1 MSVNYKLIKN
11 HSKSAEKA
19 EYRAVT
25 VENQM
30 VGLERI
36 GRNIQ
41 EATTLTRADVIGTIA
56 ALKDEIADQLMS
68 GNGVHLPGIGYFSLA
83 VKGNVYED
91 PRTHRH
97 RLRNAEVRTVKFRP
111 DIEMLDTLQ
120 HTKFENVTYR
130 HGTSSVPTAELT
142 DKALIYSP
150 LNLSSRLPTCAI
162 TSTFPLPMPT
172 VLLPDWNRKA
182 SSAMSVH
189 ATARRMCEEKAKAN
203 RGS

>member
-142 DKALIYSP
+142 DKALDDLFSAKPFITVADLRDY
-150 LNLSSRLPTCAI
+150 LNLSSANAYRIAARLEAEGKLRDVG
-162 TSTFPLPMPT
+162 SRY
-172 VLLPDWNRKA
+172 RKA
-182 SSAMSVH
+182 YV
-189 ATARRMCEEKAKAN
+189 
-203 RGS
+203 RGESQG

>member
-11 HSKSAEKA
+11 RSKSAEKA

-36 GRNIQ
+36 GQNIQ

-130 HGTSSVPTAELT
+130 HGISSVPTAELT
-142 DKALIYSP
+142 DKALDDLFSAKPFITVADLRDY
-150 LNLSSRLPTCAI
+150 LNLSSANAYRIAARLEAEGKLRDVG
-162 TSTFPLPMPT
+162 SRY
-172 VLLPDWNRKA
+172 RKA
-182 SSAMSVH
+182 YV
-189 ATARRMCEEKAKAN
+189 
-203 RGS
+203 RGESQG

>member
-1 MSVNYKLIKN
+1 
-11 HSKSAEKA
+11 
-19 EYRAVT
+19 
-25 VENQM
+25 
-30 VGLERI
+30 
-36 GRNIQ
+36 
-41 EATTLTRADVIGTIA
+41 
-56 ALKDEIADQLMS
+56 MS

-142 DKALIYSP
+142 DKALDDLFSAKPFITVADLRDY
-150 LNLSSRLPTCAI
+150 LNLSSANAYRIAARLEAKGKLRDVG
-162 TSTFPLPMPT
+162 SRY
-172 VLLPDWNRKA
+172 RKA
-182 SSAMSVH
+182 YV
-189 ATARRMCEEKAKAN
+189 
-203 RGS
+203 RGDVQE